1 MIGTTTDM
9 FFKKTKAAFR
19 AAPRPVPNVVSLSV
33 PRDGGSLVMSPD
45 GLRPVAV
52 PPPAA
57 PMPAIHLGQ
66 TYVSPDPKRPDVE
79 DVPLGSKANAIQTQ
93 GFDAMSTS
101 EERAGGG
108 NPRSAPASLV
118 GGL

>member
-1 MIGTTTDM
+1 MTTDL
-9 FFKKTKAAFR
+9 FFHLKR
-19 AAPRPVPNVVSLSV
+19 RLQGGRPVPVPMPGTVMVS
-33 PRDGGSLVMSPD
+33 RDGQSFVAYPSPAAMVPS
-45 GLRPVAV
+45 PVA
-52 PPPAA
+52 A
-57 PMPAIHLGQ
+57 PIVATQQYLGQ
-66 TYVSPDPKRPDVE
+66 APISPGPPRPFLE

>member
-1 MIGTTTDM
+1 MAAVWSGAVKMTTDL
-9 FFKKTKAAFR
+9 FFKAKTVFR
-19 AAPRPVPNVVSLSV
+19 GGPRPVPV
-33 PRDGGSLVMSPD
+33 PA
-45 GLRPVAV
+45 PVA
-52 PPPAA
+52 A
-57 PMPAIHLGQ
+57 PIVATQQYLGQ
-66 TYVSPDPKRPDVE
+66 APISPGPPRPFLE